1 MARLKFNISHIVPA
15 ASDRSLMHG
24 LYGYKEVIETI
35 WWGLNDIGC
44 NVTISDNSL
53 LSESINI
60 ILGAQVLTEDDLR
73 RLPANTIIY
82 NFEQIGGL
90 NLAELKPE
98 FKFVAEHF
106 RVWEYSERNLAA
118 WKEIGPATRVV
129 HVPVGWA
136 PILNRIEKRVPQD
149 IDILFYG
156 SPAQLRLDIFQ
167 ELCHYGMKCMFVCGL
182 YGKVRDDLI
191 GKAKLIL
198 NINRY
203 DHSRIFEIVR
213 VSYLLANAKA
223 VVADIQEQTFIEP
236 GLDNAVAFAKPA
248 DIYKTCAS
256 LLENDQARCELENR
270 GREVIESRHISP
282 ILRSA
287 FEQSGLG

>member
-1 MARLKFNISHIVPA
+1 MTRPKFNICHIVPA

-35 WWGLNDIGC
+35 RWGLIDIGYD
-44 NVTISDNSL
+44 VTVADNSL
-53 LSESINI
+53 LSESVNI
-60 ILGAQVLTEDDLR
+60 ILGAQVLTEEELK
-73 RLPANTIIY
+73 RLPPSTIVY
-82 NFEQIGGL
+82 NFEQIGGV

-98 FKFVAEHF
+98 FKFVAERF

-118 WKEIGPATRVV
+118 WKEIGPAARVV

-167 ELCHYGMKCMFVCGL
+167 RLCHYGMKCVFVCGL
-182 YGKVRDDLI
+182 YGRVRDDLI
-191 GKAKLIL
+191 GRAKLIL

-203 DHSRIFEIVR
+203 DHALIFEIVR

-223 VVADIQEQTFIEP
+223 VVADIQEQTFIES
-236 GLDNAVAFAKPA
+236 GLENAVAFAKPEH
-248 DIYKTCAS
+248 IHQTCIS
-256 LLENDQARCELENR
+256 LLDNDQARCELENR
-270 GREVIESRHISP
+270 GREFIEGRHISP

-287 FEQSGLG
+287 LEQSGIA